1 MRFIFWLTLIHRN
14 NFPSTLLQMIE
25 MHPSGI
31 DLGWRVNNENG
42 KSLFFHLIGYY
53 KNKIAAAAAA
63 IIIKKEQKRKKNE
76 RSAFG
81 QHLNNILC
89 KVELKK

>member
-1 MRFIFWLTLIHRN
+1 
-14 NFPSTLLQMIE
+14 MIE

-42 KSLFFHLIGYY
+42 KSLFFHLIGYN
-53 KNKIAAAAAA
+53 KNKIAAAAA

-76 RSAFG
+76 T
-81 QHLNNILC
+81 
-89 KVELKK
+89 